1 MLFLRQ
7 SVAAAV
13 LVLLTLSLQSAG
25 MAALIEWIRAHAKR
39 GLHKLGPFRSAALV
53 VRITVLMIVLHTLE
67 ILLWAAFFRWNSF
80 PSWESAFYFSTTTFS
95 TVGYGDLVLSHAGL
109 PLRRSRRFAPGRIHH
124 RRGGNR
130 KACTGRRVYRQAD
143 LLVVLQRRSAA
154 LIGFGMH
161 ETEAAGAVQGAT
173 VRSGDHRPVYPL
185 SFRQLEEI
193 MAERNLSV
201 DHVTIWQS
209 AGNLPSLADTNGSLF
224 RHSCGARVLLAS
236 AE

>member
-13 LVLLTLSLQSAG
+13 LVFLTLSLQSAG

-53 VRITVLMIVLHTLE
+53 VRITVLMIVLHTLD
-67 ILLWAAFFRWNSF
+67 ILLWAAFFRWNCF
-80 PSWESAFYFSTTTFS
+80 PSWESAFYFS

-130 KACTGRRVYRQAD
+130 EACTGRRVYRQAD

-161 ETEAAGAVQGAT
+161 ETEAAGIGRRGRAC
-173 VRSGDHRPVYPL
+173 
-185 SFRQLEEI
+185 
-193 MAERNLSV
+193 
-201 DHVTIWQS
+201 
-209 AGNLPSLADTNGSLF
+209 LF
-224 RHSCGARVLLAS
+224 
-236 AE
+236 